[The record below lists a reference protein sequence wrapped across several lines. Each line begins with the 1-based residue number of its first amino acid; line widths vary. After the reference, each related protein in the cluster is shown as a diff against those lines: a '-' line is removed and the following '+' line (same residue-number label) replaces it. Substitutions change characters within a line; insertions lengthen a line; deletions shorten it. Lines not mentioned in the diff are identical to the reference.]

1 MGQTCI
7 VAQADLTVEKN
18 NFYSIFCD
26 ALQTWARLPF
36 PTSPRKLAGMSP
48 EDMENFKDSST
59 AGAIKEQ
66 LGNYLDE
73 YRDFGKIKLYRAKGA
88 NDPTAGAPVRVPQP
102 RGNEIKNHEFAPKN
116 ARLFVETTEDPVA
129 PETMTGGEIKWPGSD
144 EPTSGPTTSK
154 DGSANTVCCFIQ
166 EIDDW
171 LTIELPPRTVD
182 ISSPG
187 GRGATSP
194 PHNVAVLKKRIASSM
209 KWKHQG
215 KVEASNIRIYRADE
229 HGQAA
234 GRAMKGNIMISTTNA
249 HVAALYPSTEVEVY
263 NQIGTE
269 QIISLDSGDDG
280 EGPQ

>member
-1 MGQTCI
+1 MSQTNI
-7 VAQADLTVEKN
+7 IAQADLTVEKH
-18 NFYSIFCD
+18 NFYNIFCD
-26 ALQTWARLPF
+26 TLQTWARLPF
-36 PTSPRKLAGMSP
+36 PTSPRKLVGMSP
-48 EDMENFKDSST
+48 EDMEHFKDSST
-59 AGAIKEQ
+59 AGAVKEQ

-73 YRDFGKIKLYRAKGA
+73 HRDFGKIKLYRAKGA
-88 NDPTAGAPVRVPQP
+88 KDPTTGAPARVPQP
-102 RGNEIKNHEFAPKN
+102 RGDEIKNHEFAPN
-116 ARLFVETTEDPVA
+116 DARLFVETTEDPVA
-129 PETMTGGEIKWPGSD
+129 PETMTGGEIKWPDSD
-144 EPTSGPTTSK
+144 EPTSGHTTSE
-154 DGSANTVCCFIQ
+154 DGSANTVCCLIQ

-171 LTIELPPRTVD
+171 PTIKLPPKTVD

-194 PHNVAVLKKRIASSM
+194 PHNVVVLKKCIPSSM

-215 KVEASNIRIYRADE
+215 KVEESNIRIDRADE

-234 GRAMKGNIMISTTNA
+234 GRAMRGNIMISTTNV

-263 NQIGTE
+263 NQIGTK

>member
-7 VAQADLTVEKN
+7 VAQADLTVEKH
-18 NFYSIFCD
+18 NFYNIFCD
-26 ALQTWARLPF
+26 TLQTWARLPF

-48 EDMENFKDSST
+48 EDMEHYKDCST

-73 YRDFGKIKLYRAKGA
+73 HRDFGKIKLYK
-88 NDPTAGAPVRVPQP
+88 TAGAKDPTTGTPVRVPQP
-102 RGNEIKNHEFAPKN
+102 RGDEIKNHEFVPKN
-116 ARLFVETTEDPVA
+116 AWLFVETKEDPVT
-129 PETMTGGEIKWPGSD
+129 PETMTGGDVAWPGD
-144 EPTSGPTTSK
+144 DKPTSGHKTSE

-171 LTIELPPRTVD
+171 LTIKLPPKTVD

-194 PHNVAVLKKRIASSM
+194 PRNVVVLKKCIASSM

-215 KVEASNIRIYRADE
+215 KLEISNIRIYRADE

-234 GRAMKGNIMISTTNA
+234 GPAMKGNIMISTTNVYA
-249 HVAALYPSTEVEVY
+249 AALYPSTEVEVY
-263 NQIGTE
+263 KQIGTK